1 MYGTKALAA
10 LRVTL
15 GIGFLYAGLEKIFD
29 FAGSGAFSA
38 AGFLKFATL
47 GTLPG
52 VDPKTVVNPTHQ
64 LWVNLAG
71 YEQLMPVLNWLVV
84 TGETAIGIAL
94 ILGIAVRISG
104 VLGAVLMGLITV
116 AAWNFG
122 LGPINETVLYG
133 VVALYLAAVNAGRVY
148 GVDGWLE
155 RTEFVTRTPALH
167 YLV

>member
-15 GIGFLYAGLEKIFD
+15 GVGFLYAGLEKIFD
-29 FAGSGAFSA
+29 FAGTGAFTA
-38 AGFLKFATL
+38 AGFLKF
-47 GTLPG
+47 GTIGALPG
-52 VDPKTVVNPTHQ
+52 VDPKTIVNPTHA

-94 ILGIAVRISG
+94 ILGIAVRLSG

-116 AAWNFG
+116 AAWSFG
-122 LGPINETVLYG
+122 FGPINETVLYA

>member
-29 FAGSGAFSA
+29 FTASGAFTA
-38 AGFLKFATL
+38 AGFLKFGSL

-52 VDPKTVVNPTHQ
+52 VDPKTVVNPTHA

-71 YEQLMPVLNWLVV
+71 YEQLMPALNWLVV
-84 TGETAIGIAL
+84 TGETLIGIAL
-94 ILGIAVRISG
+94 ILGFAVRISG

-116 AAWNFG
+116 AAWDFG
-122 LGPINETVLYG
+122 FGPINETVLYA

-148 GVDGWLE
+148 GLDGWLE